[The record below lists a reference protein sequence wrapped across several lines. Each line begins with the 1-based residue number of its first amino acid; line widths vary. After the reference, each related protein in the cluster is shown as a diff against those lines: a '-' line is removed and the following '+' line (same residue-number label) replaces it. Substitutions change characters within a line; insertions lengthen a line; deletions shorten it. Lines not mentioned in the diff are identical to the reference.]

1 MSRRN
6 LLLAATCLSLPLVLS
21 GPVLAQDA
29 APTSAAVT
37 APEKVVGGTVG
48 ADYFL
53 ADYTRISAWL
63 MQVARESDRIKLVS
77 IGKTAEGREQY
88 MAVVSAPDN
97 IRNLD
102 KYRRIA
108 QQLALAKGLD
118 DEAAKTLAAEG
129 KAMVWMDAGLHA
141 SEIVNAQSHVQIIH
155 EMLTRNDPETLRL
168 LGDDIMLFVF
178 ANPDG
183 LELVA
188 DWYMADP
195 HKLTTDSIPVLYQ
208 KYIGHDNNRDSFAST
223 QPETTN
229 MNRAG
234 YREWFPQ
241 ILYNQHQTGPL
252 GAVVFIPPFRDPYN
266 FNNEPLVINQT
277 DVVGQMMHAR
287 LVAKGMGGS
296 AMRSAAPYSTW
307 FNGGIR
313 TIGYFHNQI
322 GILTEIIGNPTPM
335 KIPLVPENQLPRQDE
350 VLPIAPQDW
359 HFQQSLDYVK
369 EMDRAILDYASRYRE
384 TIQYN
389 RYVMGRNQIAKG
401 STDSWVVTPRRLDV
415 VREAART
422 MPPPGA
428 DEIGS
433 YGWGNEKVVPASL
446 YKTVLNA
453 PDKRA
458 PRAYIIPADRQQDM
472 PTTVRF
478 LNALIKTGIE
488 VQQAPSAFTFEGRS
502 YPAGSYVVRS
512 DQAFRPHVLD
522 MFEPQDHPQDFA
534 YAGGPPIKPY
544 DITGYTL
551 ALQMNVAFDRVLD
564 APPPAFPLVPEEIA
578 APPPGRVLGSGG
590 AGWIVDHGV
599 NNSFTLTNRLLKA
612 GLPVFWMKEGLSV
625 DGQTL
630 APGALWIP
638 ASAGAKAIVSA
649 AVAPL
654 GLDAHAVAARPGG
667 EAVAIRP
674 VKIGLVDIYGGSMA
688 SGWTRWIFEQYEFPY
703 ELVYPQALDKGGL
716 KAKYDVLVFQSD
728 VLGREEGPVRPQP
741 DAETIPTAYR
751 KMLGTITPEKT
762 FPQVATFARAGGT
775 VIAVGNATRMGEQ
788 IGVPVTNLLA
798 PRGSDG
804 KPKRVSANTF
814 YVPGSILSAQVDSG
828 DPLAFGVAPTVN
840 LFYNNNPV
848 FRADGP
854 AVRKVSWFDKD
865 DPLVSGWAWGQK
877 LLNGGA
883 GIVEAGLGKGRVFL
897 MGPEVTQRGQPF
909 ATFKFLFNG
918 VLLSGSDAGPVPGN

>member
-1 MSRRN
+1 
-6 LLLAATCLSLPLVLS
+6 
-21 GPVLAQDA
+21 
-29 APTSAAVT
+29 
-37 APEKVVGGTVG
+37 
-48 ADYFL
+48 
-53 ADYTRISAWL
+53 
-63 MQVARESDRIKLVS
+63 
-77 IGKTAEGREQY
+77 
-88 MAVVSAPDN
+88 
-97 IRNLD
+97 
-102 KYRRIA
+102 
-108 QQLALAKGLD
+108 
-118 DEAAKTLAAEG
+118 
-129 KAMVWMDAGLHA
+129 
-141 SEIVNAQSHVQIIH
+141 
-155 EMLTRNDPETLRL
+155 
-168 LGDDIMLFVF
+168 
-178 ANPDG
+178 
-183 LELVA
+183 
-188 DWYMADP
+188 
-195 HKLTTDSIPVLYQ
+195 
-208 KYIGHDNNRDSFAST
+208 
-223 QPETTN
+223 
-229 MNRAG
+229 
-234 YREWFPQ
+234 
-241 ILYNQHQTGPL
+241 
-252 GAVVFIPPFRDPYN
+252 
-266 FNNEPLVINQT
+266 
-277 DVVGQMMHAR
+277 
-287 LVAKGMGGS
+287 
-296 AMRSAAPYSTW
+296 
-307 FNGGIR
+307 
-313 TIGYFHNQI
+313 
-322 GILTEIIGNPTPM
+322 
-335 KIPLVPENQLPRQDE
+335 
-350 VLPIAPQDW
+350 
-359 HFQQSLDYVK
+359 
-369 EMDRAILDYASRYRE
+369 
-384 TIQYN
+384 
-389 RYVMGRNQIAKG
+389 
-401 STDSWVVTPRRLDV
+401 
-415 VREAART
+415 
-422 MPPPGA
+422 
-428 DEIGS
+428 
-433 YGWGNEKVVPASL
+433 
-446 YKTVLNA
+446 
-453 PDKRA
+453 
-458 PRAYIIPADRQQDM
+458 
-472 PTTVRF
+472 
-478 LNALIKTGIE
+478 
-488 VQQAPSAFTFEGRS
+488 
-502 YPAGSYVVRS
+502 
-512 DQAFRPHVLD
+512 
-522 MFEPQDHPQDFA
+522 
-534 YAGGPPIKPY
+534 
-544 DITGYTL
+544 
-551 ALQMNVAFDRVLD
+551 MNVAFDRVLD

-741 DAETIPTAYR
+741 DAETIPAAYR